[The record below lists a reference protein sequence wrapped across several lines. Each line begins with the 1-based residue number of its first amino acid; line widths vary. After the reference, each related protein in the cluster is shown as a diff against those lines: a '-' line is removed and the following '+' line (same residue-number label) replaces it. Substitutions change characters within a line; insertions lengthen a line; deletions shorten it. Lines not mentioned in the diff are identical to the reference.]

1 MSQPNAGAPVPILA
15 VWDDAA
21 LTVTFDRPLFDQPLN
36 LSNWVL
42 RLSYDQYYILEANI
56 VGSTVVLLAELDV
69 PNPGPDGITYRAIP
83 PDLTGLNLAEVAA
96 FNDFPITYA

>member
-1 MSQPNAGAPVPILA
+1 MSRPNAGAPVPILA
-15 VWDDAA
+15 VWDDAV

-36 LSNWVL
+36 LSNWIL
-42 RLSYDQYYILEANI
+42 RLTYDQYSIYEANI

-69 PNPGPDGITYRAIP
+69 PSPGPDGITYRAIP
-83 PDLTGLNLAEVAA
+83 PDLTGLDLAEVAA